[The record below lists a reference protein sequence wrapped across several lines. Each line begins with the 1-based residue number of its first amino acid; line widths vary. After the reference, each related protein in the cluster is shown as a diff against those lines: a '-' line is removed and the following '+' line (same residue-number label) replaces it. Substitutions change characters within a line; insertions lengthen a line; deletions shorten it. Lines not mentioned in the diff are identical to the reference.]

1 MGRKAKFPKPLFLS
15 VTWGRATMSSK
26 GLYLPPSTVTVT
38 CVLRIGSFSVNG
50 SFSLLPLRISVGCDM
65 FCMES
70 LKVIFKASFN
80 KTLKLLFVLKII
92 LELHFWKGMFS
103 PWWNSRPFLSLALTT
118 SIQKSQKSRR
128 EMSFISQGGE
138 ESLKFKSSDGATSSK
153 ANMSEGLKSCVG
165 IMLLP
170 SLCPSVWKSKEQV
183 GEGCLL
189 LSV

>member
-65 FCMES
+65 FCVES

-103 PWWNSRPFLSLALTT
+103 PLMELKAFPFLGSYHFHTK
-118 SIQKSQKSRR
+118 KSEVKKGNELYFTRR
-128 EMSFISQGGE
+128 RRVTQVQELWWGHIFKGKYVRGAEVLCGDNVAPLFVSFCLE
-138 ESLKFKSSDGATSSK
+138 E
-153 ANMSEGLKSCVG
+153 
-165 IMLLP
+165 
-170 SLCPSVWKSKEQV
+170 
-183 GEGCLL
+183 
-189 LSV
+189 